1 MKRKSIYSKSA
12 LILSVLLVMAGIQ
25 SCISYSF
32 TGASIPPEAKTISI
46 DYIDNQAQLVVPTL
60 SESLT
65 TALRDRFTSQTTLEL
80 IGKNGDLQ
88 IEGVITDYNTTP
100 QAITGN
106 ETAALN
112 RLSIS
117 VKIKFVNT
125 IEPDKNYETTFSR
138 YEDYDSNQDLSSVQD
153 GLIETINEMLVDDI
167 FNKAVVN
174 W

>member
-1 MKRKSIYSKSA
+1 MLL
-12 LILSVLLVMAGIQ
+12 LITVLQ

-65 TALRDRFTSQTTLEL
+65 TSLIDRFTSQTSLEL
-80 IGKNGDLQ
+80 VNNNGDLQ
-88 IEGVITDYNTTP
+88 IEGVITDFNTTP

-112 RLSIS
+112 RLTVT

-125 IEPDKNYETTFSR
+125 IEPDKNYETSFSR
-138 YEDYDSNQDLSSVQD
+138 YEDYDSGQDLSSVQD
-153 GLIETINEMLVDDI
+153 GLIETINEMLIDDI